1 MSFKV
6 IIDEFDRSEWE
17 RRAGEFDD
25 YSIYQTWP
33 YQQVRADMAGQSL
46 SRAVVIDEKGAAR
59 AMCQVRM
66 KHVPAVGLR
75 IGYIQWGPLVRGMDG
90 ELRCC
95 PEVLTILRQ
104 AYVGPIV
111 NVLRIVP
118 NAEADGIGAEFERM
132 LDSAGFERLDRVK
145 PYYTMIVKVDGSEEA
160 IRSRLHRSWRRGLY
174 KAERNGL
181 EIKEGANG
189 SYFEILRQMYIEA
202 QKRKD
207 FKGLDPREFVQ
218 TQMLLAPSEKMNVV
232 VAYCDGE
239 PVASHA
245 TSHLGTTAV
254 GTLAATNA
262 KGLECSATYLVWWK
276 TFLAAGRAGMKR
288 YDLGGID
295 PKKNPRVYQFKQ
307 RMGAQEVHYIG
318 EYEFCASRA
327 VKAVAHVLEK
337 AYRLVRR

>member
-145 PYYTMIVKVDGSEEA
+145 PYYTMIGW
-160 IRSRLHRSWRRGLY
+160 LRRGHSQPVAPQLETGPVQGR
-174 KAERNGL
+174 AER
-181 EIKEGANG
+181 A
-189 SYFEILRQMYIEA
+189 
-202 QKRKD
+202 
-207 FKGLDPREFVQ
+207 
-218 TQMLLAPSEKMNVV
+218 
-232 VAYCDGE
+232 
-239 PVASHA
+239 
-245 TSHLGTTAV
+245 
-254 GTLAATNA
+254 
-262 KGLECSATYLVWWK
+262 
-276 TFLAAGRAGMKR
+276 
-288 YDLGGID
+288 
-295 PKKNPRVYQFKQ
+295 
-307 RMGAQEVHYIG
+307 
-318 EYEFCASRA
+318 
-327 VKAVAHVLEK
+327 
-337 AYRLVRR
+337 